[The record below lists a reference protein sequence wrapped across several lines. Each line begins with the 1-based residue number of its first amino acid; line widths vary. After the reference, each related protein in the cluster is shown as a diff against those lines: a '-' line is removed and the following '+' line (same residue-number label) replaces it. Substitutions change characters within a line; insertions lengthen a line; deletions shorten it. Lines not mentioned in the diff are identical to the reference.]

1 MEVTYKVY
9 RKDPEKDGKPGRSNY
24 IVDLPED
31 ATVLDGLLKIR
42 DELDGTLAFRASCT
56 RGHCGD
62 CMVRINGSARLT
74 CTAKVTAYTQRGPEM
89 SLDPLR
95 NVPVIKDL
103 VFDWDAFMWNK
114 IKAIKPWLEA
124 DETAPDGENT
134 IPEADLK
141 EIRKTMSCYN
151 CGMCDEGCTVLPVDF
166 HFLGPAA
173 LTKAYRFVFDPRDKE
188 TKARLKTLEGPK
200 GIWDCV
206 HCYEADEHCP
216 RNLEPT
222 KRIVA
227 LRDRAFQLGITNE
240 KVARHH
246 HSFAA
251 SVRESGWLDEGRLAV
266 ESEGL
271 TNLPGLMKLL
281 PTAAKALVKGKAP
294 IPYMHAKRPGADKI
308 KRIFE
313 KGESEKK

>member
-9 RKDPEKDGKPGRSNY
+9 RKDPEKDGKPGRANY
-24 IVDLPED
+24 AVDLLEG

-42 DELDGTLAFRASCT
+42 DEMDSSLAFRASCL
-56 RGHCGD
+56 RGNCGD
-62 CMVRINGSARLT
+62 CMVRINGGSRLT
-74 CTAKVTAYTQRGPEM
+74 CVARVSAFTQKGPEI

-124 DETAPDGENT
+124 QEASSNGENI
-134 IPEADLK
+134 IPDAELK
-141 EIRKTMSCYN
+141 EVRKVMSCYH

-188 TKARLKTLEGPK
+188 TKERFKTLEGPK

-246 HSFAA
+246 NSFAA
-251 SVRESGWLDEGRLAV
+251 SVKESGWLDEGRLAV

-271 TNLPGLMKLL
+271 TNISGLMKLL
-281 PTAAKALVKGKAP
+281 PIAAKALMKGKAP
-294 IPYMHAKRPGADKI
+294 IPYMHSKRPDADKI
-308 KRIFE
+308 KKIFE
-313 KGESEKK
+313 KAEREEK

>member
-1 MEVTYKVY
+1 MEVTFKVY

-24 IVDLPED
+24 TLDMPEG
-31 ATVLDGLLKIR
+31 ATVLEALLKIR
-42 DELDGTLAFRASCT
+42 DEMDSSLAFRCSCL

-62 CMVRINGSARLT
+62 CMVRVNGSSRLT
-74 CTAKVTAYTQRGPEM
+74 CTAKISAYTQKGPEI

-114 IKAIKPWLEA
+114 IRATKPWLEA
-124 DETAPDGENT
+124 SESPAGGEN
-134 IPEADLK
+134 IIADAELK
-141 EIRKTMSCYN
+141 EVRKVMSCYQ

-166 HFLGPAA
+166 DFLGPAA

-188 TKARLKTLEGPK
+188 AKERFKTLEGPR

-216 RNLEPT
+216 RGLEPT

-227 LRDRAFQLGITNE
+227 LRDRAYQLGITNE

-246 HSFAA
+246 ASFAA
-251 SVRESGWLDEGRLAV
+251 SVKESGWVDEGRLAV

-271 TNLPGLMKLL
+271 TNIPGLMKLL
-281 PTAAKALVKGKAP
+281 PTAAKALMRGKAP

-313 KGESEKK
+313 KGELEKK